1 MTLIGPTTY
10 KLLRRLI
17 EPSRPQHK
25 TFEELVEVL
34 MKHYGPQPVEIM
46 QRYRFYTRVWQPNEI
61 VAEFVADLRRLAKH
75 CNFGDT
81 LEKMLSDRLACG
93 INDSSIQKKLLAES
107 DLTFQRALSIGEG
120 TEAADRDF

>member
-1 MTLIGPTTY
+1 
-10 KLLRRLI
+10 
-17 EPSRPQHK
+17 
-25 TFEELVEVL
+25 
-34 MKHYGPQPVEIM
+34 MKHYSPQPVEIM
-46 QRYRFYTRVWQPNEI
+46 QRYRFYTRVWQPNET

-107 DLTFQRALSIGEG
+107 DLTFQ
-120 TEAADRDF
+120 